1 MKVLFVCTLNRARS
15 IAAERLYRRMPGLMV
30 RSAGIDARAAHQVD
44 EQDLV
49 WADQIYVC
57 EAGHESWIRSTF
69 SGDLPEIIDLG
80 IPDEFHVDDPN
91 LIRELRDALEPFL
104 GEPSHGKSEKKFDH

>member
-15 IAAERLYRRMPGLMV
+15 IAAERLYRRMPGLTV
-30 RSAGIDARAAHQVD
+30 RSAGIDARAAHQLD
-44 EQDLV
+44 EQDLI
-49 WADQIYVC
+49 WADRIFVC

-80 IPDEFHVDDPN
+80 IPDVFLVDDPR
-91 LIRELRDALEPFL
+91 LATELCAALEPFL
-104 GEPSHGKSEKKFDH
+104 GEPSRGKTGKERNR